1 MGNNENSEGVYL
13 WAPKI
18 TEDGDCS
25 PEIKRCLVLGRK
37 IYDQHAA
44 AKSLQSCLTLCDPTD
59 GSPPGFPV
67 PGILIIFYI
76 KYRRFSTSR
85 IESITTFYLFKWCF
99 HLTSHF
105 RSHSLMAGTA
115 RRARAAATARRAW
128 PRGATPRPRSRAEAW
143 RTPFPRGGSEEEL
156 PHIRGLGQRPRVPG
170 GDGAVRAGRS
180 FPASAVGGGGREEL
194 PLVGGQGR
202 RPGGVSPR
210 PRPGAAAGR
219 SYPVRGQGRSLGG
232 ATQSEARGG
241 VWEGQ
246 PHIQGAL
253 AARAPEGQRSSST
266 FKVGRGGGAEIPVV
280 QVRSSG
286 CALLEEPWRDTPPPR

>member
-1 MGNNENSEGVYL
+1 MGNNGNSEGLYL

-143 RTPFPRGGSEEEL
+143 RTPFPRGRSEEEL

-194 PLVGGQGR
+194 PLVRGQGR
-202 RPGGVSPR
+202 RP
-210 PRPGAAAGR
+210 
-219 SYPVRGQGRSLGG
+219 GG